1 MKTRLEF
8 LENARA
14 NNTKWTEIDINI
26 LLGQAYLY
34 SFETDNELPN
44 FSEVVWQ
51 NQIEEILADCKRYGI
66 TEFTISST
74 FSSLINVVARFEEL
88 GAKLDGL
95 VKINSIH
102 RDWINGGKEIIPAFK
117 MSI

>member
-8 LENARA
+8 LEKARE
-14 NNTKWTEIDINI
+14 NNTKWTDLDINA

-34 SFETDNELPN
+34 SFEADNELPN
-44 FSEVVWQ
+44 FAEVVWE

-74 FSSLINVVARFEEL
+74 FSSLINTIARFEEL

-95 VKINSIH
+95 VRINSIH
-102 RDWINGGKEIIPAFK
+102 RDWNTGEKQILPAFK
-117 MSI
+117 MSV

>member
-8 LENARA
+8 LEKARE
-14 NNTKWTEIDINI
+14 NNTKWTELDINV

-34 SFETDNELPN
+34 SHEADNELPN
-44 FSEVVWQ
+44 FAEVVWE

-88 GAKLDGL
+88 GAKLEGL

-102 RDWINGGKEIIPAFK
+102 KDWDTGEKEILPAFK